1 MRRNANP
8 PDAPA
13 EETRPGAP
21 GSENAPQ
28 PPADDD
34 HISDDGASNGS
45 NRRRQPTAN
54 DNEVSNGSSD
64 RRQPPPDDD
73 ATRNGSRDR
82 RQPPPDD
89 DRINDGNDDDHRE
102 PWYSWNRWKYIG
114 GALFLVISAAGVSYV
129 IWDTI
134 DLLPRP
140 VTIDT
145 IRAALR
151 VSPGRITDVVALAGL
166 FSFGPP
172 AGVDLMFGAKK
183 AAEQWARTRQKK
195 DWAAGH
201 TEGRVEGRVEGHA
214 EGRVE
219 GRAEGR
225 VEGRAEGHAEGR
237 VEGRAEG
244 RAEERKNMI
253 AKLRARA
260 NGNPDLNRLLEELEN
275 DD

>member
-1 MRRNANP
+1 MRRNAKP

-21 GSENAPQ
+21 DDDDGRQPPTYDDRIDNGDNGDGRQ
-28 PPADDD
+28 PPAGDD
-34 HISDDGASNGS
+34 HTSNG
-45 NRRRQPTAN
+45 NNA
-54 DNEVSNGSSD
+54 G
-64 RRQPPPDDD
+64 RQPPAND
-73 ATRNGSRDR
+73 GG
-82 RQPPPDD
+82 
-89 DRINDGNDDDHRE
+89 INDGDDGGSRE

-114 GALFLVISAAGVSYV
+114 GALFLVISVAGVSYV

-140 VTIDT
+140 VTIET

-183 AAEQWARTRQKK
+183 AADGLYQRMRREDKARWK
-195 DWAAGH
+195 
-201 TEGRVEGRVEGHA
+201 
-214 EGRVE
+214 
-219 GRAEGR
+219 
-225 VEGRAEGHAEGR
+225 AEGHAEGR
-237 VEGRAEG
+237 VEGHVEGHAEG

-253 AKLRARA
+253 AQLRARA
-260 NGNPDLNRLLEELEN
+260 NGNPELLKLLDEVEN
-275 DD
+275 GD